1 MRAYGAPRKYV
12 QRHLSAISRRK
23 LHRRHRPKRFL
34 MAEHSGRRHTPTKSK
49 TALHKTTSVSLTDK
63 KKKILFQPRIGL
75 QNQINAHMVYSTS

>member
-34 MAEHSGRRHTPTKSK
+34 MAEHSGRRHTPPKSK
-49 TALHKTTSVSLTDK
+49 TAPHKTTSVSLTGK
-63 KKKILFQPRIGL
+63 KKLLFQPRIGL